1 MLLKTGWQYLF
12 KFTYANRFPLM
23 LALPLKLPADAFRL
37 KPPTGPRGRSFDLVF
52 TEFPN
57 LQLFNFDTLWKMENN
72 YFNNKLSFSIK
83 IGLGFGGGF

>member
-1 MLLKTGWQYLF
+1 MFRDIFCFFSYFSFWKC
-12 KFTYANRFPLM
+12 KNEAVI
-23 LALPLKLPADAFRL
+23 LKLL
-37 KPPTGPRGRSFDLVF
+37 TVVYLVF

-83 IGLGFGGGF
+83 IGLGFENSNSTNSLLINELKNSRA

>member
-1 MLLKTGWQYLF
+1 MFRDIFCFFSYFSFWKC
-12 KFTYANRFPLM
+12 KNEAVI
-23 LALPLKLPADAFRL
+23 LKLL
-37 KPPTGPRGRSFDLVF
+37 TVVYLVF

-83 IGLGFGGGF
+83 IGLGFGGWFLDTVLTCVEKQGGF